1 MTTDTDLRAERI
13 AFGLTQAAAAEIA
26 CVSLS
31 AWEKFESG
39 ARQPKPAT
47 VRLFKL
53 SLQFARELAEKLRA
67 EKGQIDGDLE
77 DWIANRTYPREVLV
91 RAATGNVAALAKV
104 RAEAGLPVLT

>member
-1 MTTDTDLRAERI
+1 MTDTDIRAERI

-47 VRLFKL
+47 VRLFQI
-53 SLQFARELAEKLRA
+53 SLQFARNLAEKLRA

>member
-1 MTTDTDLRAERI
+1 MTDTDIRAERI

-47 VRLFKL
+47 VRLFQI
-53 SLQFARELAEKLRA
+53 SLQFARELAKKLRA
-67 EKGQIDGDLE
+67 EQGTIDGDLDE
-77 DWIANRTYPREVLV
+77 WIANRTYPREVLV
-91 RAATGNVAALAKV
+91 LAATGNVAALAKV
-104 RAEAGLPVLT
+104 REEAGLPVLA

>member
-1 MTTDTDLRAERI
+1 MTDTDIRAERI

-47 VRLFKL
+47 VRLFEI
-53 SLQFARELAEKLRA
+53 SLQFARDLAEKLRA

>member
-1 MTTDTDLRAERI
+1 MTDTDIRAERI

-47 VRLFKL
+47 VRLFQI
-53 SLQFARELAEKLRA
+53 SLQFARDLAEKLRA